1 MKEIADILKAYQL
14 AVKANKRAALA
25 TVVNVE
31 GSSYR
36 RPGARMLITDDGQ
49 LTGAIS
55 GGCLEGDA
63 LRKALAAIQQQENKL
78 VKYDTTDE
86 DDASFGVQLGCNGIV
101 HILFEPIIETN
112 EMNPIDILKELEGE
126 RENAVVTV
134 LYSLESKKQ
143 IGTHM
148 LLRKN
153 RPAIF
158 AQQMVNEHLLETA
171 NAVLESKNSTS
182 TAFTIEGE
190 KVQALVEVISPPIAL
205 VIAGAGNDAQP
216 LAEIAYL
223 LGWQVT
229 VADGRPTHATTQRFS
244 KANKILIAKP
254 AQLLPQVVIDEK
266 TAFVLMTH
274 NYNYDL
280 DLLRLLLPTQAPYIG
295 TLGPKSKLIRMLDEL
310 GENTVENQR
319 RIHGPIGLDI
329 AAETAD
335 EIAISIVAEIKAVL
349 SGAGGGQLKEKK
361 QPIHYQDVTSRSW
374 IQRS

>member
-1 MKEIADILKAYQL
+1 MKEITDILKAYQQ

-63 LRKALAAIQQQENKL
+63 LRKALAAIHQQENKL
-78 VKYDTTDE
+78 VRYDTTDE

-101 HILFEPIIETN
+101 HILFEPIVEAQ
-112 EMNPIDILKELEGE
+112 EMNPINLLKELEGK
-126 RENAVVTV
+126 RENAVLTV
-134 LYSLESKKQ
+134 LYSLQGKKQ
-143 IGTHM
+143 IGTHL

-153 RPAIF
+153 RPVLF
-158 AQQMVNEHLLETA
+158 AQQAVNEQLIETA
-171 NAVLESKNSTS
+171 EAVLDNRTSTS
-182 TAFTIEGE
+182 TEFIIEGE
-190 KVQALVEVISPPIAL
+190 KVQALVEFISPPIAL

-229 VADGRPTHATTQRFS
+229 VADGRPTHATAQRFS

-254 AQLLPQVVIDEK
+254 AQLLPQVEMDEQ

-274 NYNYDL
+274 NCNYDME
-280 DLLRLLLPTQAPYIG
+280 LLRQLLPTQAPYIG

-310 GENTVENQR
+310 GVNTAENQR

-349 SGAGGGQLKEKK
+349 SGAAGGQLKEKRQK
-361 QPIHYQDVTSRSW
+361 IHFQEVTSR
-374 IQRS
+374 